1 MPEQRF
7 VLSIRSLLWILGAAL
22 VLVLLWQLQSLLITF
37 MVAFVLAAAI
47 APLVEW
53 AEQRNLPR
61 WLAVILVYL
70 TLIVGLILSL
80 LWIGPTVLTQI
91 EGLIRQIPVYSQS
104 VIALSSNWLGALSDS
119 QSELMAQFLNTEAL
133 NNWALQS
140 GQQFLSRSY
149 DLTKGLVGGIVGG
162 FVGLILTLLISGY
175 MVADSKTLVDGLMQ
189 LLPHPWDERLR
200 AQLRPVSQRMGAYI
214 RGRLLTSG
222 LVGVFITAGLIVL
235 GLPEVTLGLGTIAGI
250 TNLIPFLGSI
260 LGATP
265 ALLVALSDGG
275 STFLWVLL
283 LFFFA
288 QNLEAYIL
296 GPLMAGATSGIHPLY
311 QLLAALG
318 GAQVLGIV
326 GAIVVPPLIARAAA
340 LIENLYLQPKRLTEQ
355 QVVVTSTL
363 SSSAPEFTS
372 LSQK

>member
-7 VLSIRSLLWILGAAL
+7 ILSIRSLLWILGIAL
-22 VLVLLWQLQSLLITF
+22 LLVLLWQLQSLLITF
-37 MVAFVLAAAI
+37 MVAIVLAAAI

-53 AEQRNLPR
+53 AEQRYLPR

-70 TLIVGLILSL
+70 TLTTGLILSV

-91 EGLIRQIPVYSQS
+91 EGLISQIPVYSENLIS
-104 VIALSSNWLGALSDS
+104 LSSKWVVALSNS
-119 QSELMAQFLNTEAL
+119 QSELMAQFINTEAL

-140 GQQFLSRSY
+140 GQQLLSRSY
-149 DLTKGLVGGIVGG
+149 DLTKGLVGGIIGG

-175 MVADSKTLVDGLMQ
+175 MVADSSTLVEGLMQ
-189 LLPHPWDERLR
+189 LLPQPWDERLR
-200 AQLRPVSQRMGAYI
+200 NQLRPVSQRMGAYI
-214 RGRLLTSG
+214 RGRLLSSG
-222 LVGVFITAGLIVL
+222 LVGVLITAGLIVL
-235 GLPEVTLGLGTIAGI
+235 GLPEVALGLGTIAGI

-283 LFFFA
+283 LFFFT

-318 GAQVLGIV
+318 GAQVLGII
-326 GAIVVPPLIARAAA
+326 GAVVVPPLVAGAAA
-340 LIENLYLQPKRLTEQ
+340 LIENLYLQPKRLAEQ
-355 QVVVTSTL
+355 QLVV
-363 SSSAPEFTS
+363 APSLGNGIPELTG